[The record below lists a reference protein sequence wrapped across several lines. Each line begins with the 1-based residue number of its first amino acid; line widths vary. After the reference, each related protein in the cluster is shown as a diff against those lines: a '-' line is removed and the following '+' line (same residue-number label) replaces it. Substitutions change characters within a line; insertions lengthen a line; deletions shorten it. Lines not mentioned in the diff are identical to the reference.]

1 MRIDL
6 LQRYSDTFDCTA
18 SWNAHSGIVLSSII
32 TRNANAGEYE
42 LITGGNDGA
51 INVLPLYTFRREI
64 LTRLY
69 TQVWKIHPAGT
80 DTSNDDLYEIHDEE
94 GRNAYNG
101 MLRCFVCPIA
111 Y

>member
-1 MRIDL
+1 M
-6 LQRYSDTFDCTA
+6 QRYSDTFDCTA

-32 TRNANAGEYE
+32 TRNANAGECE

-51 INVLPLYTFRREI
+51 IKVPPLYTSRREI

-69 TQVWKIHPAGT
+69 TQVWKIYPAGT
-80 DTSNDDLYEIHDEE
+80 DTSNDDLHEILDEE
-94 GRNAYNG
+94 GRNAYSG
-101 MLRCFVCPIA
+101 MLRHFVCLIA

>member
-1 MRIDL
+1 MS
-6 LQRYSDTFDCTA
+6 QRYSDTFDCTA

-32 TRNANAGEYE
+32 TRNVNACEYE

-51 INVLPLYTFRREI
+51 INVFPLYTSRREM

-69 TQVWKIHPAGT
+69 TQVWKIHPAST
-80 DTSNDDLYEIHDEE
+80 DTSNDDLHEILDEE
-94 GRNAYNG
+94 GRNAYGG
-101 MLRCFVCPIA
+101 MLRRFVCPMA

>member
-1 MRIDL
+1 L

-32 TRNANAGEYE
+32 TRNTSVGEYE

-51 INVLPLYTFRREI
+51 INVLPLYTSRREI
-64 LTRLY
+64 LTRLH
-69 TQVWKIHPAGT
+69 TQVWKIHVAST
-80 DTSNDDLYEIHDEE
+80 DTSNDDLTEMLDEE
-94 GRNAYNG
+94 DRNAYGG
-101 MLRCFVCPIA
+101 MLRRFVCPMA

>member
-1 MRIDL
+1 

-32 TRNANAGEYE
+32 TRNADAGEYE

-51 INVLPLYTFRREI
+51 INVLPLYESCREI
-64 LTRLY
+64 LTRLF
-69 TQVWKIHPAGT
+69 TQVWKIHPEGT
-80 DTSNDDLYEIHDEE
+80 DTSNDDLHEILDEE
-94 GRNAYNG
+94 GRNAFNG
-101 MLRCFVCPIA
+101 MLRRFMCPIA

>member
-1 MRIDL
+1 L
-6 LQRYSDTFDCTA
+6 LQRYSDTFDCTT

-32 TRNANAGEYE
+32 TRNANAGECE

-51 INVLPLYTFRREI
+51 INVLPLYTFTREI

-80 DTSNDDLYEIHDEE
+80 DTSNDGLHEILDAE
-94 GRNAYNG
+94 GRNAYSG
-101 MLRCFVCPIA
+101 MLRRFLCPIA